1 MSTKRSTTLPSD
13 ETSTADPA
21 TAVIANVPATTPT
34 PQAPDE
40 HHGHGGHYT
49 LGEDGVR
56 RLVERTAERT
66 TTE

>member
-13 ETSTADPA
+13 ETSVADQATSVIADRPA
-21 TAVIANVPATTPT
+21 TAPN
-34 PQAPDE
+34 PQVPDE

-56 RLVERTAERT
+56 RLVERTT
-66 TTE
+66 TPE

>member
-13 ETSTADPA
+13 ETSAADPA
-21 TAVIANVPATTPT
+21 TAVIAALPAATQT

-40 HHGHGGHYT
+40 HHGQGGHYT

-56 RLVERTAERT
+56 RLVERTT
-66 TTE
+66 TPE